1 MKPSP
6 VKPPSINKMEIPPPA
21 FTRGHWKRES
31 YGPGR
36 TLQRTVWVPLAIE
49 RESKSRAAK

>member
-6 VKPPSINKMEIPPPA
+6 IKTPSINRMEIPPPA

-36 TLQRTVWVPLAIE
+36 TLQRTVWVPLAIKNV
-49 RESKSRAAK
+49 RVAKP